1 MSVLMRSVS
10 GIRGVVGSDFN
21 PAVVA
26 GYVNAFVRL
35 LGAKKVVVGRDT
47 RPSGS
52 MVEGCVAAAL
62 QASGADVVLLGIAS
76 TPTVEMAVVRQGAD
90 AGIIVTASHNPI
102 EWNALKFLDREGI
115 FLDESRVQKL
125 FALVDNYGFD
135 WEGHSGVG
143 AISRFDDADEDH
155 LRAILALSCIDV
167 ELICQ
172 RRFKVAYDGVNGAG
186 SGIVPQLLGELGCDI
201 QAIHVAPNGLF
212 PHPPEPV
219 PENLADLRRVVREK
233 ECDLGFATDPD
244 ADRCALVDERGE
256 AIGEEYT
263 LALAVEFMLRRRKG
277 PVTINLS
284 TSRMIEDIAAR
295 HGVEAFRAKVGEV
308 NVTMAMRENGSV
320 IGGEGNGGV
329 ILPDLHY
336 GRDGIL
342 AVALTL
348 QYLAERGKVL
358 SSLVGEIPAYCI
370 DKRKIDLSGESLPE
384 AYAKLEKAFSGASVD
399 RRDGLRFAWDRSWV
413 HVRPSNTE
421 PVARV
426 IAEAPTREETTRLC
440 LAVEKELGKG

>member
-1 MSVLMRSVS
+1 MRSVS
-10 GIRGVVGSDFN
+10 GIRGVVGPDFN
-21 PAVVA
+21 PAVIA

-47 RPSGS
+47 RPTGS

-76 TPTVEMAVVRQGAD
+76 TPTVEMAVVQQCAD
-90 AGIIVTASHNPI
+90 AGIIITASHNPI

-125 FALVDNYGFD
+125 FALVDNHRFD
-135 WEGHSGVG
+135 WESHSGVG
-143 AISRFDDADEDH
+143 AISRFDDAGEDH

-167 ELICQ
+167 ELIRQ
-172 RRFKVAYDGVNGAG
+172 RRFKAAYDGVNGAG

-212 PHPPEPV
+212 PHNPEPT

-233 ECDLGFATDPD
+233 KCDLGFATDPD

-348 QYLAERGKVL
+348 QYLAERGGGL

-370 DKRKIDLSGESLPE
+370 DKRKIDLAGKSLPE

-399 RRDGLRFAWDRSWV
+399 RRDGLRFAWERSWV
-413 HVRPSNTE
+413 HFRPSNTE